1 MEIPS
6 NIIDNTKTQHDA
18 EKVADAYFKFPLAG
32 SYGFWS
38 GEKEAQKVVDKFYPG
53 YNVSV
58 EPRQQVFTDEKNKSS
73 VINFNGTETPKD
85 AWKGWGD
92 SASPAQSSVA
102 SVASGLLDSAAASLG
117 LSPYYDS
124 FKVGGSYIL
133 NSVTSDVPDLEQRI
147 ERGNALVSSVR
158 EKYPDHHILLTGY
171 SMGGLVAERV
181 ATKNRLD
188 ALLFNSAIGKHT
200 IDQDADKRIMKFR
213 IANDAVSKRFDNS
226 PQFTFDK
233 KTENPGGLF
242 SAWEKL
248 VTDTDRIGQ
257 PTDPIQSHWLE
268 NFSLSR
274 KRLHDQLMSETPTVA
289 TTKSPMH
296 TQPLITPKHDFFSV
310 GLHCKPCPKGKL
322 FCRCDID

>member
-1 MEIPS
+1 MDTPS
-6 NIIDNTKTQHDA
+6 TLVDNTKTQRDA
-18 EKVADAYFKFPLAG
+18 ERVADTYFKFPLAG
-32 SYGFWS
+32 VYSFWGGGS
-38 GEKEAQKVVDKFYPG
+38 EGQKVVDKFYPG
-53 YNVSV
+53 YTVSA
-58 EPRQQVFTDEKNKSS
+58 ETRQQVFTDEKNKST
-73 VINFNGTETPKD
+73 VINFNGTETPGD

-92 SASPAQSSVA
+92 AASPAQSTAA
-102 SVASGLLDSAAASLG
+102 SIASGVLDSAAASLG

-124 FKVGGSYIL
+124 FKVGGSYLL
-133 NSVTSDVPDLEQRI
+133 NSVTAAIPDLEQRI
-147 ERGNALVSSVR
+147 ERGNSLVGSVR

-181 ATKNRLD
+181 ASDNRLD

-200 IDQDADKRIMKFR
+200 VDRAAEKRIIKFR

-233 KTENPGGLF
+233 KTETPGGLF

-274 KRLHDQLMSETPTVA
+274 KRLHDQLTSETPTVS
-289 TTKSPMH
+289 TQSPMH
-296 TQPLITPKHDFFSV
+296 TQPIVTPQHDLFSV
-310 GLHCKPCPKGKL
+310 GLQCKPCPKGKL
-322 FCRCDID
+322 FCRCDIG